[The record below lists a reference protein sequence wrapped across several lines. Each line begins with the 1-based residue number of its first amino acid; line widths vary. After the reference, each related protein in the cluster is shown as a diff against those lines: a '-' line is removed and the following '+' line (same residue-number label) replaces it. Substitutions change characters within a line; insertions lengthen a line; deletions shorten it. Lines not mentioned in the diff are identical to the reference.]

1 MFLLVTSAII
11 VFLSLL
17 IYLFYASYYIGSG
30 VYLKAQCKV
39 PVKEK
44 TVFLSFDDGPSAY
57 TTRVLDVL
65 KRHNA
70 KAIFFLIG
78 ENAEKNPELVKAI
91 VAEGHVIGNHSFCH
105 KGTFPLMSSKQI
117 AEDIKHCNQTLTDI
131 TGKTPNLFRPPFGVT
146 NPLIASGLKKTGIPF
161 KTIGW
166 DVRSFDTMGGDTD
179 KILNR
184 ITDQIEPGS
193 IVLLHDRMEF
203 SAELLDKLLNH
214 LKAVGWRIGI
224 PKFQSTTNN

>member
-203 SAELLDKLLNH
+203 SAELLDKLLTH
-214 LKAVGWRIGI
+214 LKTEGWRIGI

>member
-203 SAELLDKLLNH
+203 SAELLDKLLIH
-214 LKAVGWRIGI
+214 LKTEGWRIGI

>member
-146 NPLIASGLKKTGIPF
+146 NPLIASGLKKTGSPF

-203 SAELLDKLLNH
+203 SAELLDKLLTH
-214 LKAVGWRIGI
+214 LKTEGWRIGI